1 MIYIIA
7 MLAVVLVPS
16 AAFYGCYMWADRYQ
30 SESRISKAERDR
42 RERDNRYAKMLR
54 RSW

>member
-1 MIYIIA
+1 MIYVIV

-30 SESRISKAERDR
+30 SASRMSKAERDR
-42 RERDNRYAKMLR
+42 RERDNRYAKMFR
-54 RSW
+54 RA

>member
-1 MIYIIA
+1 MVYLFVMLCIIIF
-7 MLAVVLVPS
+7 PS
-16 AAFYGCYMWADRYQ
+16 AAFYGCYAWADRYQ
-30 SESRISKAERDR
+30 SEYRISKAERDR

>member
-1 MIYIIA
+1 MIYILA

-16 AAFYGCYMWADRYQ
+16 AAFYGFYSWADRYQ
-30 SESRISKAERDR
+30 SESRMNKSERGR

-54 RSW
+54 GA